1 MTKARTLGN
10 FVSTGNPLSDGTIE
24 ATDISGL
31 GTGVATALA
40 VNVGSAGAPV
50 VNGGALGTPSSGTLT
65 SATGLPLSTGVT
77 GTLPIG
83 NGGTGASTL
92 AGAGIATLSGTETLT
107 NKTLTAPTIASA
119 NLTTALTLA
128 GAAGTNG
135 QVLTS
140 AGSGLPT
147 WTTIS
152 SSPTIVRSTRTSNT
166 ILGTADASTLIAI
179 TSGTFTQTFT
189 AAATLGS
196 GWFCYIQNLGTGEIT
211 LDPNA
216 SETIDGLT
224 SFIMYPNEVR
234 LVQCNGTGFFSVVL
248 SAFLNTIDSTGT
260 FVVPPGYSVL
270 GGLMWAGGG
279 GGAGSGSS
287 GGGGGGA
294 CQPLTLRT
302 SVLVPG
308 TSITVTI
315 ASGGTGNIGGGG
327 VGGNSTFGSFVTA
340 YGGGGGNNS
349 SGGGGGGLMG
359 AGVAGTTRSTFTIG
373 GAPFIGAS
381 SADNA
386 DQNFG
391 GGQGMRAGEG
401 GGKSV
406 YGGGGGG
413 GGNTGA
419 GPGGASIFG
428 GGGGTGSRA
437 GAGGTSVYG
446 GAGGIG
452 NNATAGGA
460 GSVPGGGGGGSDG
473 NAGGNGG
480 AGRLIIWGYA

>member
-1 MTKARTLGN
+1 MATILNADNIVGGAIVTGDASGVLALQAAGNTGLTLNSSRAVGVGASPS
-10 FVSTGNPLSDGTIE
+10 FGT
-24 ATDISGL
+24 SGQL
-31 GTGVATALA
+31 LQS
-40 VNVGSAGAPV
+40 NGSAA
-50 VNGGALGTPSSGTLT
+50 
-65 SATGLPLSTGVT
+65 
-77 GTLPIG
+77 
-83 NGGTGASTL
+83 
-92 AGAGIATLSGTETLT
+92 
-107 NKTLTAPTIASA
+107 APTWATI
-119 NLTTALTLA
+119 
-128 GAAGTNG
+128 
-135 QVLTS
+135 TS
-140 AGSGLPT
+140 T
-147 WTTIS
+147 
-152 SSPTIVRSTRTSNT
+152 PTIVRSTRTSNT

-196 GWFCYIQNLGTGEIT
+196 GWFCYIQNSGTGDIT
-211 LDPNA
+211 LDPNG

-224 SFIMYPNEVR
+224 SYIMYPNEVR
-234 LVQCNGTGFFSVVL
+234 LVQCNGTSFFTVVL
-248 SAFLNTIDSTGT
+248 SSFIDTIDSTGT

-270 GGLMWAGGG
+270 GGLMWGGGG
-279 GGAGSGSS
+279 GGAGSGAS

-294 CQPLTLRT
+294 CQPLTLQT

-315 ASGGTGNIGGGG
+315 ASGGTGNVGGGG
-327 VGGNSTFGSFVTA
+327 VGGNSTFGSFATA

-349 SGGGGGGLMG
+349 SGGGGGGAMG
-359 AGVAGTTRSTFTIG
+359 AGVAGGTVTTFVKGGDPFT
-373 GAPFIGAS
+373 GAI
-381 SADNA
+381 SANTA

-413 GGNTGA
+413 GGNSGSP
-419 GPGGASIFG
+419 PGGASIFG

-446 GAGGIG
+446 GAGGTG
-452 NNATAGGA
+452 NNAPAGGA
-460 GSVPGGGGGGSDG
+460 GSTPGGGGGASDG